1 MKKKG
6 NGKNIVIILIIMA
19 IVLYF
24 VMKDDFNDIV
34 DRLLTADKWLILV
47 GVLFMIGYWL
57 LRSLALYI
65 VVKRYKKNIKYSK
78 MLHQILIT
86 QFFNGITP
94 FATGGEPMQVYMLNK
109 SGVKVAQA
117 TNIIVQEFIMYQM
130 ALVLMGLICLILNFA
145 FNICD
150 VNPVLFHLI
159 LIGFIINIAVGLLS
173 LFISF
178 SKRFSKFIVNL
189 SLKIG
194 IKLKLIKNVEKTT
207 ALWNEKVEEY
217 NESGTMLKENK
228 KLFFTCVLTNLAAL
242 LVFYMIPFFV
252 FLSMGEY
259 VGIMQVVVSSSFI
272 LLVGNFVPLPGGS
285 GGIEGAF
292 LEFFKV
298 IIPFVDT
305 REAILKSALIIWR
318 VITYYFGI
326 VIGGVALGFFKGDGK
341 KCE

>member
-1 MKKKG
+1 MKKK
-6 NGKNIVIILIIMA
+6 NTKSIIVILLITA

-24 VMKDDFNDIV
+24 VMKDDFQDIV
-34 DRLLTADKWLILV
+34 DNLLSANKWLILV
-47 GVLFMIGYWL
+47 GFIFIVGYWL
-57 LRSLALYI
+57 FRALALYI

-117 TNIIVQEFIMYQM
+117 TNIIVQEFIMYQA
-130 ALVLMGLICLILNFA
+130 ALVLVGLIALILNFA

-150 VNPVLFHLI
+150 VNPVIFNLI
-159 LIGFIINIAVGLLS
+159 LIGFLINIGVGVIS

-178 SKRFSKFIVNL
+178 SKKFSKFIVNL
-189 SLKIG
+189 GIKIG
-194 IKLKLIKNVEKTT
+194 VKLRLIKDKEKTSKI
-207 ALWNEKVEEY
+207 WNEKVEEY

-228 KLFFTCVLTNLAAL
+228 KLFFTCVFVNLIAL
-242 LVFYMIPFFV
+242 IIFYMIPFFV
-252 FLSMGEY
+252 FLSMGQN
-259 VGIMQVVVSSSFI
+259 VGIMEVIVLSSFI

-292 LEFFKV
+292 LEFFKT

-326 VIGGVALGFFKGDGK
+326 VIGGVALGFFKGDEK
-341 KCE
+341 K

>member
-1 MKKKG
+1 MNKKNTKS
-6 NGKNIVIILIIMA
+6 IIIILLIMA

-24 VMKDDFNDIV
+24 IMKDDFQDIV
-34 DRLLTADKWLILV
+34 DNLLSANKWLIMI
-47 GVLFMIGYWL
+47 GVILIIGYWL
-57 LRSLALYI
+57 LRALALYI
-65 VVKRYKKNIKYSK
+65 VVKKYKKDIKYSK

-117 TNIIVQEFIMYQM
+117 TNIIVQEFIMYQA
-130 ALVLMGLICLILNFA
+130 ALVLVGLIALILNFA
-145 FNICD
+145 FDICN
-150 VNPVLFHLI
+150 VNPVLFNLI
-159 LIGFIINIAVGLLS
+159 LIGFIINIGVGVIS

-178 SKRFSKFIVNL
+178 SKKFSTFLVNFC
-189 SLKIG
+189 LKVG
-194 IKLKLIKNVEKTT
+194 IKLRLIKDKEKTT
-207 ALWNEKVEEY
+207 EIWNEKVKEY
-217 NESGTMLKENK
+217 NASGTMLKENK
-228 KLFFTCVLTNLAAL
+228 KLFFTCVFVNLLAL
-242 LVFYMIPFFV
+242 IIFYLIPFFV
-252 FLSMGEY
+252 FMSMGQN
-259 VGIMQVVVSSSFI
+259 VGVMEVIVLSAFI

-292 LEFFKV
+292 LEFFKT

-326 VIGGVALGFFKGDGK
+326 VIGGVALGFFKGDEK
-341 KCE
+341 K

>member
-117 TNIIVQEFIMYQM
+117 TNIIVQEFIMYQ
-130 ALVLMGLICLILNFA
+130 
-145 FNICD
+145 
-150 VNPVLFHLI
+150 
-159 LIGFIINIAVGLLS
+159 
-173 LFISF
+173 
-178 SKRFSKFIVNL
+178 
-189 SLKIG
+189 
-194 IKLKLIKNVEKTT
+194 
-207 ALWNEKVEEY
+207 
-217 NESGTMLKENK
+217 
-228 KLFFTCVLTNLAAL
+228 
-242 LVFYMIPFFV
+242 
-252 FLSMGEY
+252 
-259 VGIMQVVVSSSFI
+259 
-272 LLVGNFVPLPGGS
+272 
-285 GGIEGAF
+285 
-292 LEFFKV
+292 
-298 IIPFVDT
+298 
-305 REAILKSALIIWR
+305 
-318 VITYYFGI
+318 
-326 VIGGVALGFFKGDGK
+326 
-341 KCE
+341 

>member
-1 MKKKG
+1 MKKK
-6 NGKNIVIILIIMA
+6 NTKSIIVILLITA

-24 VMKDDFNDIV
+24 VMKDDFQDIV
-34 DRLLTADKWLILV
+34 DNLLSANKWLILV
-47 GVLFMIGYWL
+47 GFIFILGYWL
-57 LRSLALYI
+57 FRALALYI

-109 SGVKVAQA
+109 SGIKVAQA
-117 TNIIVQEFIMYQM
+117 TNIIVQEFIMYQA
-130 ALVLMGLICLILNFA
+130 ALVLVGLIALILNFA

-150 VNPVLFHLI
+150 VNPVIFNLI
-159 LIGFIINIAVGLLS
+159 LIGFLINIGVGVIS

-178 SKRFSKFIVNL
+178 SKKFSKFIVNL
-189 SLKIG
+189 GIKIG
-194 IKLKLIKNVEKTT
+194 VKLRLIKDKEKTSKI
-207 ALWNEKVEEY
+207 WNEKVEEY

-228 KLFFTCVLTNLAAL
+228 KLFFTCVFVNLIAL
-242 LVFYMIPFFV
+242 IIFYMIPFFV
-252 FLSMGEY
+252 FLSMGQN
-259 VGIMQVVVSSSFI
+259 VGIMEVIVLSSFI

-292 LEFFKV
+292 LEFFKT

-326 VIGGVALGFFKGDGK
+326 VIGGVALGFFKGDEK
-341 KCE
+341 K

>member
-1 MKKKG
+1 
-6 NGKNIVIILIIMA
+6 MA

-24 VMKDDFNDIV
+24 IMKDDFQDIV
-34 DRLLTADKWLILV
+34 DNLLSANKWLIMV
-47 GVLFMIGYWL
+47 GVILIIGYWL
-57 LRSLALYI
+57 LRALALYI
-65 VVKRYKKNIKYSK
+65 VVKKYKKDIKYSK

-117 TNIIVQEFIMYQM
+117 TNIIVQEFIMYQA
-130 ALVLMGLICLILNFA
+130 ALVLVGLIALILNFA
-145 FNICD
+145 FDICN
-150 VNPVLFHLI
+150 VNPVLFNLI
-159 LIGFIINIAVGLLS
+159 LIGFIINIGVGVIS

-178 SKRFSKFIVNL
+178 SKKFSTFLVNFC
-189 SLKIG
+189 LKVG
-194 IKLKLIKNVEKTT
+194 IKLRLIKNKEKTT
-207 ALWNEKVEEY
+207 EIWNEKVKEY
-217 NESGTMLKENK
+217 NASGTMLKENK
-228 KLFFTCVLTNLAAL
+228 KLFFTCVFVNLLAL
-242 LVFYMIPFFV
+242 IIFYLIPFFV
-252 FLSMGEY
+252 FMSMGQN
-259 VGIMQVVVSSSFI
+259 VGVMEVIVLSAFI

-292 LEFFKV
+292 LEFFKT

-326 VIGGVALGFFKGDGK
+326 VIGGVALGFFKGDEK
-341 KCE
+341 K

>member
-1 MKKKG
+1 MNKKNTKS
-6 NGKNIVIILIIMA
+6 IIIILLIMA

-24 VMKDDFNDIV
+24 IMKDDFQDIV
-34 DRLLTADKWLILV
+34 DNLLSANKWLIMV
-47 GVLFMIGYWL
+47 GVILIIGYWL
-57 LRSLALYI
+57 LRALALYI
-65 VVKRYKKNIKYSK
+65 VVKKYKKDIKYSK

-117 TNIIVQEFIMYQM
+117 TNIIVQEFIMYQA
-130 ALVLMGLICLILNFA
+130 ALVLVGLIALILNFA
-145 FNICD
+145 FDICN
-150 VNPVLFHLI
+150 VNPVLFNLI
-159 LIGFIINIAVGLLS
+159 LIGFIINIGVGVIS

-178 SKRFSKFIVNL
+178 SKKFSTFLVNFC
-189 SLKIG
+189 LKVG
-194 IKLKLIKNVEKTT
+194 IKLRLIKNKEKTT
-207 ALWNEKVEEY
+207 EIWNEKVKEY
-217 NESGTMLKENK
+217 NASGTMLKENK
-228 KLFFTCVLTNLAAL
+228 KLFFTCVFVNLLAL
-242 LVFYMIPFFV
+242 IIFYLIPFFV
-252 FLSMGEY
+252 FMSMGQN
-259 VGIMQVVVSSSFI
+259 VGVMEVIVLSAFI

-292 LEFFKV
+292 LEFFKT

-326 VIGGVALGFFKGDGK
+326 VIGGVALGFFKGDEK
-341 KCE
+341 K

>member
-1 MKKKG
+1 MKKK
-6 NGKNIVIILIIMA
+6 NTKSIIVILLIMA

-24 VMKDDFNDIV
+24 VVKDDFQDIV
-34 DRLLTADKWLILV
+34 DNLLSANKWLIMV
-47 GVLFMIGYWL
+47 GVILIIGYWL
-57 LRSLALYI
+57 LRALALYI
-65 VVKRYKKNIKYSK
+65 VVKRYKKDIKYSK

-117 TNIIVQEFIMYQM
+117 TNIIVQEFIMYQA
-130 ALVLMGLICLILNFA
+130 ALVLIGLLALILNFA
-145 FNICD
+145 FGICN
-150 VNPVLFHLI
+150 VNPVLFNLI
-159 LIGFIINIAVGLLS
+159 LIGFIINIGVGVIS

-178 SKRFSKFIVNL
+178 SKKFSTFLVNFC
-189 SLKIG
+189 LKIG
-194 IKLKLIKNVEKTT
+194 IKLRLIKDKEKTT
-207 ALWNEKVEEY
+207 KIWNEKVQEY

-228 KLFFTCVLTNLAAL
+228 KLFFTCVFVNLLALT
-242 LVFYMIPFFV
+242 VFYLIPFFV
-252 FLSMGEY
+252 FMSMGQN
-259 VGIMQVVVSSSFI
+259 VGVMEVIVLSAFI

-292 LEFFKV
+292 LEFFKT

-326 VIGGVALGFFKGDGK
+326 VIGGVALGFFKGDEK
-341 KCE
+341 K

>member
-1 MKKKG
+1 MNKKNTKS
-6 NGKNIVIILIIMA
+6 IIIILLIMA

-24 VMKDDFNDIV
+24 IMKDDFQDIV
-34 DRLLTADKWLILV
+34 DNLLSANKWLIMV
-47 GVLFMIGYWL
+47 GVILIIGYWL
-57 LRSLALYI
+57 LRALALYI
-65 VVKRYKKNIKYSK
+65 VVKKYKKDIKYSK

-117 TNIIVQEFIMYQM
+117 TNIIVQEFIMYQA
-130 ALVLMGLICLILNFA
+130 ALVLVGLIALILNFA
-145 FNICD
+145 FDICN
-150 VNPVLFHLI
+150 VNPVLFNLI
-159 LIGFIINIAVGLLS
+159 LIGFIINIGVGVIS

-178 SKRFSKFIVNL
+178 SKKFSTFLVNFC
-189 SLKIG
+189 LKVG
-194 IKLKLIKNVEKTT
+194 IKLRLIKDKEKTT
-207 ALWNEKVEEY
+207 EIWNEKVKEY
-217 NESGTMLKENK
+217 NASGTMLKENK
-228 KLFFTCVLTNLAAL
+228 KLFFTCVFVNLLAL
-242 LVFYMIPFFV
+242 IIFYLIPFFV
-252 FLSMGEY
+252 FMSMGQN
-259 VGIMQVVVSSSFI
+259 VGVMEVIVLSAFI

-292 LEFFKV
+292 LEFFKT

-326 VIGGVALGFFKGDGK
+326 VIGGVALGFFKGDEK
-341 KCE
+341 K

>member
-1 MKKKG
+1 MNKKNTKS
-6 NGKNIVIILIIMA
+6 IIIILLIMT

-24 VMKDDFNDIV
+24 IMKDDFQDIV
-34 DRLLTADKWLILV
+34 DNLLSANKWLIMI
-47 GVLFMIGYWL
+47 GVILIIGYWL
-57 LRSLALYI
+57 LRALALYI
-65 VVKRYKKNIKYSK
+65 VVKKYKKDIKYSK

-117 TNIIVQEFIMYQM
+117 TNIIVQEFIMYQA
-130 ALVLMGLICLILNFA
+130 ALVLIGLLALILNFA
-145 FNICD
+145 FGICN
-150 VNPVLFHLI
+150 VNPVLFNLI
-159 LIGFIINIAVGLLS
+159 LIGFIINIGVGVIS

-178 SKRFSKFIVNL
+178 SKKFSTFLVNFC
-189 SLKIG
+189 LKIG
-194 IKLKLIKNVEKTT
+194 IKLRLIKDKEKTT
-207 ALWNEKVEEY
+207 KIWNEKVQEY

-228 KLFFTCVLTNLAAL
+228 KLFFTCVFVNLLALT
-242 LVFYMIPFFV
+242 VFYLIPFFV
-252 FLSMGEY
+252 FMSMGQN
-259 VGIMQVVVSSSFI
+259 VGVMEVIVLSAFI

-292 LEFFKV
+292 LEFFKT

-326 VIGGVALGFFKGDGK
+326 VIGGVALGFFKGDEK
-341 KCE
+341 K